1 MLTNS
6 LANVGSI
13 KTQKRIGEIKMV
25 KVYISPSSQEDNR
38 GVGNYGTEEVRMNQI
53 ADVVERELKRVGI
66 TTLRNNPSMNITQ
79 MVTASNNFG
88 ADVHLAIHSNAGGGT
103 GAEAYYYTGSTSSQK
118 LAQAVYNNL
127 APMTPT
133 GDRGVKATTQLYE
146 VWATNA
152 VATLVEIA
160 FHDNSTDASFIV
172 NNIQAIGIAIAKG
185 VCSYFGI
192 AFGNSQPATATPSPT
207 PSSVTSGG
215 FAVGSKVR
223 IRPEATHYQTGE
235 TIVNWAKNT
244 PYTILQVKAV
254 NQASSKRAYLLS
266 GIVSWVLEQ
275 DVLSA
280 SATVA
285 PSTSYKVKVTTSY
298 LNVRSGAGMNY
309 EIVSAIKDFG
319 VYTIVATSGEWGK
332 LKSGTGWINLAYT
345 KRV

>member
-1 MLTNS
+1 
-6 LANVGSI
+6 
-13 KTQKRIGEIKMV
+13 MV

-66 TTLRNNPSMNITQ
+66 TTLRNNPNMNITQ

-103 GAEAYYYTGSTSSQK
+103 GAEAYYCTGSASSQK

-152 VATLVEIA
+152 IATLVEIA
-160 FHDNSTDASFIV
+160 FHDNYTDASFIV

-185 VCSYFGI
+185 VCSYLGI
-192 AFGNSQPATATPSPT
+192 AFGTSQTPT
-207 PSSVTSGG
+207 PTPTQSTVTSGG

-235 TIVNWAKNT
+235 AIANWAKNKQ
-244 PYTILQVKAV
+244 YIILQVKSV

-266 GIVSWVLEQ
+266 DIISWVLEQ

-285 PSTSYKVKVTTSY
+285 PSTSYKVKVTTDY

-332 LKSGTGWINLAYT
+332 LKSGAGWINLAYT

>member
-1 MLTNS
+1 MLKNS
-6 LANVGSI
+6 LANSWSI
-13 KTQKRIGEIKMV
+13 KTQKRTGEIKMV

-103 GAEAYYYTGSTSSQK
+103 GAEAYYYTGSASSQK

-160 FHDNSTDASFIV
+160 FHDNATDASFIV

-192 AFGNSQPATATPSPT
+192 AFGTSQTATPTPT
-207 PSSVTSGG
+207 QSTVTSGG

-235 TIVNWAKNT
+235 AIANWAKNKQ
-244 PYTILQVKAV
+244 YTILQVKSV

-266 GIVSWVLEQ
+266 DIISWVLEQ

-309 EIVSAIKDFG
+309 GIVSAIKDFG

-332 LKSGTGWINLAYT
+332 LKSGDGWINLAYT

>member
-1 MLTNS
+1 MLKNS
-6 LANVGSI
+6 LANTGSS
-13 KTQKRIGEIKMV
+13 KTQKRTGEVKMV

-66 TTLRNNPSMNITQ
+66 TTLRNNPNMNITQ

-103 GAEAYYYTGSTSSQK
+103 GAEAYYYTGSASSQK
-118 LAQAVYNNL
+118 LAQSVYDNL

-160 FHDNSTDASFIV
+160 FHDNATDASFII

-192 AFGNSQPATATPSPT
+192 AFGTSQTPT
-207 PSSVTSGG
+207 PTPTQSTVTSGG

-235 TIVNWAKNT
+235 AIANWAKNKQ
-244 PYTILQVKAV
+244 YTILQVKSV

-266 GIVSWVLEQ
+266 DIISWVLEQ

-285 PSTSYKVKVTTSY
+285 PSTSYKVKVTTDY

-332 LKSGTGWINLAYT
+332 LKSGAGWINLAYT

>member
-66 TTLRNNPSMNITQ
+66 TTLRNNPNMNITQ

-103 GAEAYYYTGSTSSQK
+103 GAEAYYYTGSASSQK

-160 FHDNSTDASFIV
+160 FHDNATDASFII

-192 AFGNSQPATATPSPT
+192 AFGTSQTATPTPT
-207 PSSVTSGG
+207 QSTVTSGG

-235 TIVNWAKNT
+235 TIANWVKNKQ
-244 PYTILQVKAV
+244 YTILQVKSV
-254 NQASSKRAYLLS
+254 NQSSSKRAYLLS
-266 GIVSWVLEQ
+266 DIISWVLEQ
-275 DVLSA
+275 DVVSASA
-280 SATVA
+280 SATVNSS
-285 PSTSYKVKVTTSY
+285 PSYKVKVTTDY
-298 LNVRSGAGMNY
+298 LNVRSGAGTNY
-309 EIVSAIKDFG
+309 EIVSSIRDFG
-319 VYTIVATSGEWGK
+319 VYTIVETSGEWGK
-332 LKSGTGWINLAYT
+332 LKSGIGWINLAYT

>member
-53 ADVVERELKRVGI
+53 ADVVERELRRVGI

-103 GAEAYYYTGSTSSQK
+103 GAEAYYYTGSASSQK

-160 FHDNSTDASFIV
+160 FHDNATDASFII

-207 PSSVTSGG
+207 
-215 FAVGSKVR
+215 
-223 IRPEATHYQTGE
+223 
-235 TIVNWAKNT
+235 
-244 PYTILQVKAV
+244 
-254 NQASSKRAYLLS
+254 
-266 GIVSWVLEQ
+266 
-275 DVLSA
+275 
-280 SATVA
+280 VA

-309 EIVSAIKDFG
+309 GIVSAIKDFG
-319 VYTIVATSGEWGK
+319 VYTIVSTSGEWGK
-332 LKSGTGWINLAYT
+332 LKSGDGWINLAYT

>member
-1 MLTNS
+1 
-6 LANVGSI
+6 
-13 KTQKRIGEIKMV
+13 MV

-53 ADVVERELKRVGI
+53 ADVVERELRRVGI

-103 GAEAYYYTGSTSSQK
+103 GAEAYYYTGSASSQK

-160 FHDNSTDASFIV
+160 FHDNATDASFIV

-207 PSSVTSGG
+207 
-215 FAVGSKVR
+215 
-223 IRPEATHYQTGE
+223 
-235 TIVNWAKNT
+235 
-244 PYTILQVKAV
+244 
-254 NQASSKRAYLLS
+254 
-266 GIVSWVLEQ
+266 
-275 DVLSA
+275 
-280 SATVA
+280 VA

-309 EIVSAIKDFG
+309 GIVSAIKDFG
-319 VYTIVATSGEWGK
+319 VYTIVSTSGEWGK
-332 LKSGTGWINLAYT
+332 LKSGDGWINLAYT